1 MKSPKMK
8 RLKMKSPKMNNQ
20 VRIIRFSVIHRLFH
34 LFIMVTFL
42 IQALTGLGRLLYPTS
57 WGKALTNLFGG
68 YESITNIHS
77 RVGVV
82 MLLGFMVHIVY
93 ILMKMEWKSLRQSL
107 FHPDSL
113 IPGPQDAV
121 HLGQKIR
128 WFFGLG
134 PPPAFDRWT
143 YWEKFDYWAI
153 FWGMP
158 LLGVTG
164 LLLMYPLVTSSFLPG
179 WTLNVTLL
187 LHRAEALLAM
197 LYIFIIHFTV
207 GHLRHGTFP
216 MNECMFAGSVEL
228 EELQEE
234 KPLWIVRL
242 KEEGKL
248 EEAMVP
254 APPHWFRVAYF
265 IFGSQALSTGLYLL
279 VIILI
284 YHNHV
289 G

>member
-1 MKSPKMK
+1 
-8 RLKMKSPKMNNQ
+8 MNDQ
-20 VRIIRFSVIHRLFH
+20 VRIIRFKVIHRLFH

-42 IQALTGLGRLLYPTS
+42 IQAVTGLGRLLYPTT
-57 WGKALTNLFGG
+57 WGKALTNFFGG
-68 YESITNIHS
+68 YESVRTIHI

-82 MLLGFMVHIVY
+82 MLLGFGVHIVY
-93 ILMKMEWKSLRQSL
+93 ILLKVEWKALRQSL

-113 IPGPQDAV
+113 VPRPRDAI
-121 HLGQKIR
+121 HLGQQVR

-143 YWEKFDYWAI
+143 YWEKFDYWAV

-164 LLLMYPLVTSSFLPG
+164 LLLMYPLFTSYFLPG
-179 WTLNVTLL
+179 WVLNVTLL

-207 GHLRHGTFP
+207 GHFRHGMFP

-228 EELQEE
+228 EEVRRE

-242 KEEGKL
+242 EEEGKL
-248 EEAMVP
+248 ADAMVP
-254 APPHWFRVAYF
+254 APAPWFRVAYF
-265 IFGSQALSTGLYLL
+265 IFGYLALATGLYLL
-279 VIILI
+279 FIILI
-284 YHNHV
+284 YRNYV
-289 G
+289 E

>member
-1 MKSPKMK
+1 
-8 RLKMKSPKMNNQ
+8 MNNQ
-20 VRIIRFSVIHRLFH
+20 ARIIRFNIIHRLFH

-68 YESITNIHS
+68 YESITAIHG

-82 MLLGFMVHIVY
+82 MLLGFVVHLVY
-93 ILMKMEWKSLRQSL
+93 ILMKIEWKGLRQTF

-113 IPGPQDAV
+113 VPGLQDAI
-121 HLGQKIR
+121 HMGQRLR

-164 LLLMYPLVTSSFLPG
+164 LLLMYPLVTSYFLPG
-179 WTLNVTLL
+179 WMLNVTLL

-207 GHLRHGTFP
+207 GHFRHGMFP

-228 EELQEE
+228 EELQREH
-234 KPLWIVRL
+234 PLWIVRL

-248 EEAMVP
+248 EEAVVP
-254 APPHWFRVAYF
+254 APPPWFRLAYF
-265 IFGSQALSTGLYLL
+265 IFGFLALGTGLYLL
-279 VIILI
+279 VILII
-284 YHNHV
+284 YHNYV
-289 G
+289 E

>member
-1 MKSPKMK
+1 
-8 RLKMKSPKMNNQ
+8 MKSPKMNNH
-20 VRIIRFSVIHRLFH
+20 VRIIRFNLIHRLFH

-42 IQALTGLGRLLYPTS
+42 TQAVTGLCRLLYPTS
-57 WGKALTNLFGG
+57 WGKTLAHLLGG
-68 YESITNIHS
+68 YESVSIIHN
-77 RVGVV
+77 RVGVA
-82 MLLGFMVHIVY
+82 MLLGFGVHIVY
-93 ILMKMEWKSLRQSL
+93 ILLKIEWKALRQSL

-113 IPGPQDAV
+113 VPGLQDV
-121 HLGQKIR
+121 IHLGQKVR

-134 PPPAFDRWT
+134 PPPTFDRWT

-153 FWGMP
+153 FWGLP

-197 LYIFIIHFTV
+197 LYIFIVHFTV
-207 GHLRHGTFP
+207 GHFRHGMFP

-228 EELQEE
+228 EEIRRE

-242 KEEGKL
+242 KEEGKF

-254 APPHWFRVAYF
+254 APATWFRVAYF
-265 IFGSQALSTGLYLL
+265 IFGYLALSVGLYLL
-279 VIILI
+279 LILFI
-284 YHNHV
+284 YRHAVEWH
-289 G
+289 

>member
-1 MKSPKMK
+1 MKSPN
-8 RLKMKSPKMNNQ
+8 KMKSPKMSNQ
-20 VRIIRFSVIHRLFH
+20 VRIIRFSVLHRLFH
-34 LFIMVTFL
+34 LFIIVTFL
-42 IQALTGLGRLLYPTS
+42 TQAVTGLGRLLYATA

-68 YESITNIHS
+68 LDSITAIHT
-77 RVGVV
+77 RVGVI
-82 MLLGFMVHIVY
+82 MLLGFGVHVFY
-93 ILMKMEWKSLRQSL
+93 ILMKVEWKSLRQNL

-113 IPGPQDAV
+113 VPGPQDAI

-158 LLGVTG
+158 LLGITG
-164 LLLMYPLVTSSFLPG
+164 LLLMYPLVTSAFLPG

-228 EELQEE
+228 EELEQE

-248 EEAMVP
+248 EKAMVP
-254 APPHWFRVAYF
+254 APPAWFRVVYF
-265 IFGSQALSTGLYLL
+265 IFGFLALGTGLYLL
-279 VIILI
+279 SVILI
-284 YHNHV
+284 YHKYV